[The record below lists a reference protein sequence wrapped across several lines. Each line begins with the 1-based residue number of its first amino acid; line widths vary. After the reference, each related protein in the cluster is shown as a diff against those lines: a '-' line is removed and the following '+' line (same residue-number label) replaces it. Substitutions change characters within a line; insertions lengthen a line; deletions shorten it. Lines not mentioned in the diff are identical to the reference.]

1 MPYATSYTQN
11 IQKVAIIGSGSIGA
25 SWAALFLAQG
35 LNVAVYDINASAKDF
50 LHKLV
55 TSALPTLSSLGL
67 LKNPNAKAE
76 DIIFTTDLKTALQDV
91 DLVQENGPEKLEF
104 KQGLFTDIARLVRD
118 DVIIA
123 TSSSG
128 LMCSKIQEGM
138 PADAHPERCVVGHPF
153 NPPHLIPL
161 VEVVG
166 GKLTS
171 KHTIGRMMEFYEKM
185 GKKPV
190 YVQKEV
196 PGHIANRLQAA
207 LFREIF
213 SLVEN
218 NVCTVKDIDTA
229 MANGPGLRWGV
240 MGPSVLM
247 HLGGGEGGISYMAD
261 HLLKPMT
268 TWWSEGAPN
277 ITDELKNKWVAG
289 TLDAID
295 GKNYV
300 ELSKQRDE
308 EIVDLLNTRSKRESK
323 SKNEVKESQRLF
335 ILDTDLS
342 KLPKARG
349 SIRSCSTSDPSNLT
363 TVIDDMSTLPDGIV
377 VDPDHEY
384 IYWTNMGTS
393 LSSNSGSIERAHLDG
408 SGREMLIPPG
418 TLGVHTP
425 KQITLA
431 PHSKKLYWCDREG
444 MKVCRS
450 NLDGSSIE
458 ILVDTASSAAQHP
471 QCRWCVGIAI
481 DEVRGYFYWTQKGSP
496 KGRLGRI
503 FRAPVSN
510 PSEHDLLFD
519 ELPEPIDLEI
529 DEENALLYWTD
540 RGDPPTGNSLNRAR
554 MSGEGQKREREV
566 LATRL
571 HEAIGLAL
579 DRERGVCY
587 VTDLAGGVYEIDVET
602 REKKVLFQEL
612 GDLTGIALA

>member
-1 MPYATSYTQN
+1 MPYATPYTDDIKN
-11 IQKVAIIGSGSIGA
+11 VAIIGSGSIGA

-35 LNVAVYDINASAKDF
+35 LNVTVYDINSSAEDF

-55 TSALPTLSSLGL
+55 TSALPTLKALGL
-67 LKNPNAKAE
+67 LRNPNARAE
-76 DIIFTTDLKTALQDV
+76 NILFTTDLKAAVQNV

-104 KQGLFTDIARLVRD
+104 KQSLFTDIARLVRD

-138 PADAHPERCVVGHPF
+138 PADAKPERCVVGHPF

-171 KHTIGRMMEFYEKM
+171 KRTVGRTMDFYEKM

-213 SLVEN
+213 SLVDN

-240 MGPSVLM
+240 MGPSALM

-268 TWWSEGAPN
+268 TWWSEEAPN
-277 ITDELKNKWVAG
+277 ITDELKSKWVAG

-308 EIVDLLNTRSKRESK
+308 EIVDLLNTRSKRESTK
-323 SKNEVKESQRLF
+323 STNESNESKRLF

-342 KLPKARG
+342 QLPKARG
-349 SIRSCSTSDPSNLT
+349 SIKSCSTNNPSKLT
-363 TVIDDMSTLPDGIV
+363 TVIDNMSTLPDGIV
-377 VDPDHEY
+377 IDPDHDY
-384 IYWTNMGTS
+384 MYWTNMGRS
-393 LSSNSGSIERAHLDG
+393 LSSNSGSIERAYLDG
-408 SGREMLIPPG
+408 SGREVLIPPG
-418 TLGVHTP
+418 TPGVHTP

-450 NLDGSSIE
+450 NPNGTNIE
-458 ILVDTASSAAQHP
+458 ILVDTSSSAAQHP
-471 QCRWCVGIAI
+471 QCRWCVGIAV
-481 DEVRGYFYWTQKGSP
+481 DEVRGYFYWTQKGAP
-496 KGRLGRI
+496 KGKMGRI

-510 PSEHDLLFD
+510 PSQHELLFD
-519 ELPEPIDLEI
+519 ELPEPIDLEL

-540 RGDPPTGNSLNRAR
+540 RGDPPTGNSLNRAS
-554 MSGEGQKREREV
+554 MVVEKREREV

-579 DRERGVCY
+579 DRQKGVCY
-587 VTDLAGGVYEIDVET
+587 VTDLAGGVYEIDVER